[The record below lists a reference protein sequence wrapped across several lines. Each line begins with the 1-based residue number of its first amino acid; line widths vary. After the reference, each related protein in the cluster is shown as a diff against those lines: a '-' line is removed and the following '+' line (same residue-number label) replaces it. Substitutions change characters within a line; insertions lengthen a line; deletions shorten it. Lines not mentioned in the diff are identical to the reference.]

1 MFGNMAQD
9 LGRHALMAGAGAF
22 KNTVT
27 PDFVTKLVTKGVNAA
42 TNAIA
47 RRFGGSGGGA
57 RRGRGFYIGRRMQ
70 RRGRGY
76 YRGRRMQRRHR

>member
-9 LGRHALMAGAGAF
+9 LGKHALMAGAGAF

-47 RRFGGSGGGA
+47 RWRGAQGSVFLHRQEDA
-57 RRGRGFYIGRRMQ
+57 EERQ
-70 RRGRGY
+70 RLLPGQENAEKAPMNNPR
-76 YRGRRMQRRHR
+76 